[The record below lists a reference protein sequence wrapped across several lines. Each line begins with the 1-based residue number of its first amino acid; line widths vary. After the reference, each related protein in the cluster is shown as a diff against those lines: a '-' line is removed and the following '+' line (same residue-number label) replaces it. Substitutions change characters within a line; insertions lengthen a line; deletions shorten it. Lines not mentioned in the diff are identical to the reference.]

1 MLIPVHGSEK
11 FANRP
16 HTADETRALL
26 PSGFRLH
33 GVDAAQVEALDPL
46 TYEVIRHRLWAITEE
61 MADAI
66 RRMSGSIVVV
76 ECNDFN
82 TCIMDEL
89 GEAVQMGLYCTAL
102 SASVDM
108 AVKWTLEHRAV
119 NPGIRD
125 GDMFLTNDPWVGAA
139 CTRATS
145 RCSPRCSGRVNC
157 SPGPMPAR
165 TSSISAA

>member
-16 HTADETRALL
+16 HTADETRKLVPA
-26 PSGFRLH
+26 GFRLH
-33 GVDAAQVEALDPL
+33 TVEAAAAERLDPL
-46 TYEVIRHRLWAITEE
+46 TYEVIRHRLSAITEE

-89 GEAVQMGLYCTAL
+89 GQAVQMGSTA
-102 SASVDM
+102 
-108 AVKWTLEHRAV
+108 R
-119 NPGIRD
+119 P
-125 GDMFLTNDPWVGAA
+125 
-139 CTRATS
+139 S
-145 RCSPRCSGRVNC
+145 RPPSTWRCSGRW
-157 SPGPMPAR
+157 STAPPIPA
-165 TSSISAA
+165 